1 MPTKIEISHK
11 TIFFTVFFLAFL
23 WLLFQIKD
31 IILLVFVA
39 FIFMAALKP
48 WVERVEKLKIPRF
61 LAILI
66 VYSFLFF
73 ILAVTLIFV
82 LPPLVTQTSNLGK
95 YLPKYL
101 EAALPFVNLHLQTLI
116 DQFAPLGEN
125 LIRITISFF
134 SNIFTLVTIF
144 IFTFYFLLERA
155 HLREFLISFVGK
167 QAEKRLI
174 EIFRKIENRLG
185 RWIRAQI
192 SLCLIVGVTS
202 YIGLSILRVNF
213 ALPLAILAGMLEIIP
228 TLGPIVSAI
237 PAILI
242 AAFTSPLLGV
252 AVIALYFIIQQLENT
267 LIVPQVMKKTIG
279 LPPLVTF
286 LALLIGGRIAGIAGA
301 VLSIPTVLMLE
312 VIISS
317 LSITAKKE

>member
-11 TIFFTVFFLAFL
+11 TIFFTIFLLFFL

-31 IILLVFVA
+31 IILLIFVA
-39 FIFMAALKP
+39 FIFMSALKP
-48 WVERVEKLKIPRF
+48 LVEKVEKLKIPRF

-66 VYSFLFF
+66 VYSFLLF
-73 ILAVTLIFV
+73 ILAISLIFV
-82 LPPLVTQTSNLGK
+82 LPPLVAQTSSLSK

-101 EAALPFVNLHLQTLI
+101 EVALPYVNLHLQTII

-125 LIRITISFF
+125 LIRITLSFF

-155 HLREFLISFVGK
+155 HLREFLIGFVGK
-167 QAEKRLI
+167 QAETKI
-174 EIFRKIENRLG
+174 IDIFKKIENRLG

-192 SLCLIVGVTS
+192 SLCLIVGIAS
-202 YIGLSILRVNF
+202 YVGLSILKVNF
-213 ALPLAILAGMLEIIP
+213 ALPLAIFAGMLEIVP
-228 TLGPIVSAI
+228 NLGPIISAI
-237 PAILI
+237 PAVLI
-242 AAFTSPLLGV
+242 AALTSPLLGV

-267 LIVPQVMKKTIG
+267 LIVPQIMQKTVG

-286 LALLIGGRIAGIAGA
+286 LALLIGGKIAGVAGA
-301 VLSIPTVLMLE
+301 VLSIPIVLMLQ

-317 LSITAKKE
+317 LSFTAKKQ